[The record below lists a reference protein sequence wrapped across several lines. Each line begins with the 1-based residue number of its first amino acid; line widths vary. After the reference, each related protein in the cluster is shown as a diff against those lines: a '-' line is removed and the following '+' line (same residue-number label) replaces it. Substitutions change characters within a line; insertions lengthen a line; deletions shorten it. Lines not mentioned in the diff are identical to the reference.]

1 MIVIAVLLIAS
12 FAAASI
18 TVHGVESGASIQ
30 ALAAF
35 LSVLLMG
42 YWIWRAAFPGRNLPR
57 NRVRAMRMRTRF
69 GLRTGPGHATGYEC
83 WYRWGHFSA
92 FRRSKRA
99 RPSVPKARRYL
110 WPSEH
115 AFLVG
120 LAYRWHRMFVP
131 SEEHALIMAPPRTRK
146 TGLLAKIILR
156 WPGPV
161 VATSTKADLFALTSG
176 IRQHRGPIHVFN
188 PQGIG
193 GVPSTFRWN
202 PLAGCEDETVAI
214 RRADAFANAVSQ
226 KGVEDGGF
234 WAAKASDCLRAF
246 FHAAAIGGRS
256 LADVWQWCLTGDIT
270 QATLIL
276 RQHGH
281 HEWADQV
288 EELAGEAAKTA
299 ATIRMTCTRALSFL
313 ADPKLAAAVQPA
325 AGAGFDI
332 LAFLDSGG
340 TLYLIAEN
348 SSADNEAPVSALF
361 ACLASE
367 VRHVAALLGS
377 AMPGERFD
385 PPLLMALDEATQ
397 ICPCPIPNWVAD
409 SGGKGITIITVCHGE
424 AQLEARWKATGR
436 QTIMD
441 CAGVII
447 WMPGITDPKTLDSAA
462 KLTGETA
469 YEQRG
474 PRGEPGQRHYTQHQ
488 IMTDAMIRQVP
499 RCYAMAVRGDL
510 SPVII
515 RIPVAWRDWRYLLA
529 KFRGHAVAH
538 VTAAAPAAVPA
549 PADKPLVTV
558 PAGAGS
564 WPLDGHFRPA
574 TAGARPASGGNG
586 SNGHSN
592 GHGGATGDN

>member
-1 MIVIAVLLIAS
+1 MIAVAILFVASLIA
-12 FAAASI
+12 ASA
-18 TVHGVESGASIQ
+18 TVRGVGSHAGVQ
-30 ALAAF
+30 VLAAG
-35 LSVLLMG
+35 LSLVLMG
-42 YWIWRAAFPGRNLPR
+42 YLAWRAAFPGRNLPKNRIR
-57 NRVRAMRMRTRF
+57 NMRMRTRF

-83 WYRWGHFSA
+83 WNRWGRFAA

-99 RPSVPKARRYL
+99 RPSLSRACRYF

-176 IRQHRGPIHVFN
+176 IRQRRGPIHVFN
-188 PQGIG
+188 PQGVG

-202 PLAGCEDETVAI
+202 PLAGCEDESVAI

-246 FHAAAIGGRS
+246 FHAAAVGGRS

-276 RQHGH
+276 RQHGN

-325 AGAGFDI
+325 AGAGFNI

-529 KFRGHAVAH
+529 KATGRDVAK
-538 VTAAAPAAVPA
+538 VTATAAATTPG
-549 PADKPLVTV
+549 PADRPLVPV
-558 PAGAGS
+558 PAGS
-564 WPLDGHFRPA
+564 REWSLDDHFR
-574 TAGARPASGGNG
+574 TASRVPGAGQGGNG
-586 SNGHSN
+586 RANGHSN
-592 GHGGATGDN
+592 GHDGAS